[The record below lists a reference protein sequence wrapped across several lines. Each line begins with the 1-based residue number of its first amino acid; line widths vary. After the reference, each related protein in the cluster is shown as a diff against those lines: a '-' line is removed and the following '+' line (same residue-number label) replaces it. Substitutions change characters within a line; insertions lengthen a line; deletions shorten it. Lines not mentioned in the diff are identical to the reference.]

1 MSKTEHWAFPGELQ
15 PKPGDV
21 SFDLA
26 AALEAVVALR
36 ADVPEDASSAPILGT
51 ERVGNGVVIREDGLV
66 LTIGY
71 LILEAETVWL
81 TSGNGRAVAGH
92 PLAIDFDT
100 GIGLVAPLGRLD
112 VPAIELG
119 SAAGIMAGDEAYV
132 LGSGGHNHALKAEVF
147 ARREFA
153 GTWEYLLDEALFT
166 TPAHPEWS
174 GAALLSE
181 DGRLAGI
188 GSLFIQEASSSG
200 VVKGNMFVPIDT
212 YTAVHDD
219 LLHFGRRHGL
229 PRPWLGM
236 YTDETPDGLIVT
248 GLAPAGPA
256 ERAGIATGDIVL
268 EVAGDRVDALAEF
281 YRKVWRRGPAGTAIR
296 LTLARNGTPLHVDVA
311 SIARNDSL
319 KKPRLQ

>member
-1 MSKTEHWAFPGELQ
+1 MSKTERWAFPGELQ
-15 PKPGDV
+15 PKPADV
-21 SFDLA
+21 NFDLA
-26 AALEAVVALR
+26 TALDAVVALR
-36 ADVPEDASSAPILGT
+36 ADVPDDASTAPILGT
-51 ERVGNGVVIREDGLV
+51 ERVGSGVVIREDGLV

-71 LILEAETVWL
+71 LILEAETIWL
-81 TSGNGRAVAGH
+81 TGSNGRAVAGH
-92 PLAIDFDT
+92 PLALDFDT
-100 GIGLVAPLGRLD
+100 GIGLVAPLGRLE
-112 VPAIELG
+112 VPSIELG
-119 SAAGIMAGDEAYV
+119 SAAGIMVGDEAYV
-132 LGSGGHNHALKAEVF
+132 LGNGGHDHALKAEVF

-153 GTWEYLLDEALFT
+153 GTWEYLLEEALFT

-188 GSLFIQEASSSG
+188 GSLFIQEASTGG
-200 VVKGNMFVPIDT
+200 VVKGNMFVPIDA
-212 YTAVHDD
+212 YAAVHDD
-219 LLHFGRRHGL
+219 LLRYGRRPGL

-236 YTDETPDGLIVT
+236 YTDETPDGLMVT

-256 ERAGIATGDIVL
+256 ERAGITAGDIVL
-268 EVAGDRVDALAEF
+268 EVAGDRVEALAEF

-311 SIARNDSL
+311 TVARGDTL